1 MLALLRS
8 GLSERASTVPLHIS
22 VSREAHAS
30 WATIITERDGC
41 QFPSASRDTY
51 TARMALVALVAREAW
66 VSLGIPGY
74 PWVSREAWEALTSF
88 HLFSSICA

>member
-30 WATIITERDGC
+30 LATIIIELDCC
-41 QFPSASRDTY
+41 QSGMS
-51 TARMALVALVAREAW
+51 
-66 VSLGIPGY
+66 SLGI
-74 PWVSREAWEALTSF
+74 
-88 HLFSSICA
+88 